1 MRRKASDSQTRKTLP
16 CLALLLLATTLP
28 AKAQW
33 DIEESHTTASL
44 RGIHNVG
51 GGVAWASG
59 TEGTVL
65 RTEDGGYLW
74 QGCATPPGAEKL
86 DFRGIQAFD
95 ENTAIVM
102 SSGKGD
108 LSRLYKT
115 TDGCRSWKLILTNP
129 DPEGFWDALQFE
141 LSSRYDLNLAKTSR
155 ANGTLVGDPVDG
167 RFVIYTT
174 RDSGDT
180 WQSWEPHDP
189 QFPKVKRH
197 PALAKRGESLFAA
210 SNSAVIS
217 PGINGPFAFGTGGNG
232 GSHLFLAQPHT
243 PFDMG
248 ATWWAFKV
256 LNLNIASNETSGA
269 FSIASRRLPT
279 YPFFDLMI
287 VGGDYSHPQELG
299 SAVFLPGAK
308 SQISKQYVITSA
320 IPPHGYRSAVA
331 YDPTTKTWITVG
343 PNGTDISRD
352 DGRNWTPLKPTPTEP
367 HDADKN
373 WNALSLPFVVGPHG
387 RIGKLRDDA
396 IPTEASSK
404 ESKAK
409 TE

>member
-16 CLALLLLATTLP
+16 CLALLLLATTLT

-33 DIEESHTTASL
+33 DIEGSHTTASL

-74 QGCATPPGAEKL
+74 QTCATPPGAEKL

-115 TDGCRSWKLILTNP
+115 TDGCRTWKLLFTNP
-129 DPEGFWDALQFE
+129 DKEGFWDAIQFDKE
-141 LSSRYDLNLAKTSR
+141 SNKGYSSHDHCFGAI
-155 ANGTLVGDPVDG
+155 VGDPIDG
-167 RFVIYTT
+167 FFPMFLTFDCGEHWERQL
-174 RDSGDT
+174 R
-180 WQSWEPHDP
+180 QS
-189 QFPKVKRH
+189 PK
-197 PALAKRGESLFAA
+197 ATEGEGLFAA
-210 SNSAVIS
+210 SNSCLEVDGLGS
-217 PGINGPFAFGTGGNG
+217 RSFVTGSSQPRVVTLGVGFPGCVDMADPNPPNILLGDKPFTIMHGEWRSDLLPTKSKIGQSA
-232 GSHLFLAQPHT
+232 
-243 PFDMG
+243 
-248 ATWWAFKV
+248 
-256 LNLNIASNETSGA
+256 GA
-269 FSIASRRLPT
+269 FSIANGNYKT
-279 YPFFDLMI
+279 VV
-287 VGGDYSHPQELG
+287 VGGDYQQNVAAAWYERADYPFGFTQ
-299 SAVFLPGAK
+299 A
-308 SQISKQYVITSA
+308 QT
-320 IPPHGYRSAVA
+320 PPHGYRSAVA

-343 PNGTDISRD
+343 PNGTDISHD
-352 DGRNWTPLKPTPTEP
+352 DGRNWTPLKPSAAEP
-367 HDADKN
+367 QDADKN

-387 RIGKLRDDA
+387 RIGKLRDNA